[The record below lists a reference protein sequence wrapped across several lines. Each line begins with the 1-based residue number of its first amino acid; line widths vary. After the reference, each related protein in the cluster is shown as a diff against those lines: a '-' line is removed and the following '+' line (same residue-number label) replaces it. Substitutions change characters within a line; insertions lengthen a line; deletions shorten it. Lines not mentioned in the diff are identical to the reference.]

1 VPRMLYLIG
10 VPGAGK
16 TALMRMLVAP
26 LGRQPVA
33 TPIPHT
39 ALYAGPRGAKPAGAE
54 LGVRRETFSGTDA
67 LALDVQPKALQF
79 LEQAPYPIVL
89 AEGDRLANGKFFMA
103 VMALGYDLHVVHV
116 DCPPDLAAARRAAR
130 GSEQDARWVQGR
142 VTKVARLAAAYAS
155 VVSDAVQA
163 PGIQV
168 ARLRSLPGV
177 GALLNDLYGGR
188 YSDDANDR
196 AAG

>member
-1 VPRMLYLIG
+1 MLYLIG

-16 TALMRMLVAP
+16 TTLMRMLVAP
-26 LGRQPVA
+26 LARAQVPE
-33 TPIPHT
+33 PIAHT
-39 ALYAGPRGAKPAGAE
+39 ALYAGPRGGRPAGAE
-54 LGVRRETFSGTDA
+54 LGIRREKFSGTDS
-67 LALDVQPKALQF
+67 LAMDAQPKVLEF
-79 LEQAPYPIVL
+79 LEQVPYPIVL
-89 AEGDRLANGKFFMA
+89 AEGDRLANGKFFLA

-177 GALLNDLYGGR
+177 GALLGDLYGGR
-188 YSDDANDR
+188 FRDDADNR
-196 AAG
+196 ATG